1 MRMRMRAREERASER
16 EACDVGYLA
25 REAQSAR
32 QKESQSSRPRPRLQT
47 EQTQSSQSPS
57 PLFCCQLSDWPIWY
71 VL

>member
-32 QKESQSSRPRPRLQT
+32 QKESELQT
-47 EQTQSSQSPS
+47 QTQTQTPDRAN
-57 PLFCCQLSDWPIWY
+57 PVEPEPVTPFLLSA
-71 VL
+71 L